1 MRALLAAAAVLG
13 AAACGAGKPRA
24 PMSDG
29 ERLYAA
35 KCTSCHS
42 YEPHDYKPGQWRTAV
57 AEMEHEKKV
66 TLSPEQRELILAF
79 LAGPKTP

>member
-1 MRALLAAAAVLG
+1 VRLLGLAAALG
-13 AAACGAGKPRA
+13 AAACGAGRPRG
-24 PMSDG
+24 PMSEG

-42 YEPHDYKPGQWRTAV
+42 YEPHDYRPEKWRSAV

-66 TLSPEQRELILAF
+66 TLSPEQRELILTF